1 MIDEIS
7 RQFKADVA
15 SIPTEPMDA
24 PSDEDMARRLVA
36 QVFLRLWTR
45 LALETGKRLRM
56 APSQF
61 DLGTYKGKMNW
72 VINEGGVDGVQRFEL
87 GGGKGKPYIFVAETY
102 EFEGEVRT
110 RMFFSL
116 QEDEVKGK
124 PVYVNYL
131 VIDQGV
137 KDFSPDAVADSLETV
152 LPKWTEALM
161 SDDDSL
167 LLTHAKE
174 RFECVGV

>member
-7 RQFKADVA
+7 RQFKADVT
-15 SIPTEPMDA
+15 SIPTEPMDGS
-24 PSDEDMARRLVA
+24 SDEDRAKHLVR

-56 APSQF
+56 SPSQF

-72 VINEGGVDGVQRFEL
+72 VLNEGSVDGIQRIEL
-87 GGGKGKPYIFVAETY
+87 GGGKGDSYMLVAETY
-102 EFEGEVRT
+102 ELEGEVRT
-110 RMFFSL
+110 RIFFSL

-137 KDFSPDAVADSLETV
+137 KEFSPGAVADSMETV

-161 SDDDSL
+161 SDDAGP

>member
-1 MIDEIS
+1 MTEEIS
-7 RQFKADVA
+7 RQFKADVGA
-15 SIPTEPMDA
+15 ISTEPLESS
-24 PSDEDMARRLVA
+24 PGEDRAKHLVA

-56 APSQF
+56 KPSQF
-61 DLGTYKGKMNW
+61 HIGTYKGKMNW
-72 VINEGGVDGVQRFEL
+72 VLNEGSLDGVQRLEL
-87 GGGKGKPYIFVAETY
+87 AGDKGRAYSLVAETY

-110 RMFFSL
+110 RIFFSL

-131 VIDQGV
+131 VIDQGLN
-137 KDFSPDAVADSLETV
+137 DFSANAVADSLETI
-152 LPKWTEALM
+152 LPEWADALM
-161 SDDDSL
+161 SGDEGPL
-167 LLTHAKE
+167 LSHAKE